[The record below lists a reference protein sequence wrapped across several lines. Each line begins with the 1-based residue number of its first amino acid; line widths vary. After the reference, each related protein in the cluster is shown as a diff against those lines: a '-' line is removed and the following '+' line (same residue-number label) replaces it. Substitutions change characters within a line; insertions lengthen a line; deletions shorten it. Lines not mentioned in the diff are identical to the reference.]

1 MIPANKLG
9 SSVAESDGVRKD
21 RKKYT
26 TEKSKIQQKDL
37 KEGNTKM
44 KKIIAMFICM
54 TVLVISAAVASAQ
67 MYPGVKDQK
76 VYFDINVFCN
86 STTTYTRAR
95 DCERKINSV
104 AAIFV
109 YHDDNVMTDEYTNH
123 FRGQEAAN
131 EDAAVWTTRGSKWC
145 TQGLKVP
152 IQNSNI
158 KSGML
163 YTVSARGNTNYYNY
177 DGISSVALMGHFSAN
192 SSVAP

>member
-37 KEGNTKM
+37 MGGNTKM
-44 KKIIAMFICM
+44 KKIIAAFICM
-54 TVLVISAAVASAQ
+54 SLLVAAGMTASAEV
-67 MYPGVKDQK
+67 YDGELNQK
-76 VYFDINVFCN
+76 VYFDINVSCN
-86 STTTYTRAR
+86 STTTYNRVP
-95 DCERKINSV
+95 DCEKKINSV
-104 AAIFV
+104 AAIYV
-109 YHDDNVMTDEYTNH
+109 YHDDNVMTEEYTNH
-123 FRGQEAAN
+123 FRGQEAKSAT
-131 EDAAVWTTRGSKWC
+131 AAVWTTRGSKWC
-145 TQGLKVP
+145 TQGFKVP

-158 KSGML
+158 KPQNL

-192 SSVAP
+192 STVTP

>member
-1 MIPANKLG
+1 
-9 SSVAESDGVRKD
+9 
-21 RKKYT
+21 
-26 TEKSKIQQKDL
+26 
-37 KEGNTKM
+37 M

-67 MYPGVKDQK
+67 MYPGEKDQK

>member
-1 MIPANKLG
+1 MIPANELG

-26 TEKSKIQQKDL
+26 TEKSKIQQKEL
-37 KEGNTKM
+37 KGRKYKNE
-44 KKIIAMFICM
+44 KIIAALICM
-54 TVLVISAAVASAQ
+54 SLFVAVGMTASAEA
-67 MYPGVKDQK
+67 YAGKLDQK
-76 VYFDINVFCN
+76 VYFDINASCN
-86 STTTYTRAR
+86 STTTYNRVP
-95 DCERKINSV
+95 DCEEKINSV

-109 YHDDNVMTDEYTNH
+109 YHDDNVMTEEYTNH
-123 FRGQEAAN
+123 FRGQEAQSAT
-131 EDAAVWTTRGSKWC
+131 AAVWTTRGSKWC

-158 KSGML
+158 KRGNL

-192 SSVAP
+192 STVTP